1 MKNFD
6 KNIMNEYNMAC
17 FIYHFMFAMAKK
29 HVNALESSCSNLN
42 SQDKVNGFNPLNEE
56 LNKNFDMEK
65 IVKKIAWIFHENWRK
80 SRIDKNGVCEPIM
93 EKSEDEKWTKK
104 HWTEM
109 VDIANTKFEDL
120 PKNWQRENLEAAKVA
135 VELVYKRVM
144 SWEEITSEM
153 IEEMANVVHIKWLE
167 RNWIEW
173 SFENQRVDYE
183 NLSAEEKAKDRAQIE
198 LTIQI
203 IKSEK

>member
-1 MKNFD
+1 
-6 KNIMNEYNMAC
+6 
-17 FIYHFMFAMAKK
+17 
-29 HVNALESSCSNLN
+29 
-42 SQDKVNGFNPLNEE
+42 
-56 LNKNFDMEK
+56 
-65 IVKKIAWIFHENWRK
+65 
-80 SRIDKNGVCEPIM
+80 
-93 EKSEDEKWTKK
+93 
-104 HWTEM
+104 
-109 VDIANTKFEDL
+109 L